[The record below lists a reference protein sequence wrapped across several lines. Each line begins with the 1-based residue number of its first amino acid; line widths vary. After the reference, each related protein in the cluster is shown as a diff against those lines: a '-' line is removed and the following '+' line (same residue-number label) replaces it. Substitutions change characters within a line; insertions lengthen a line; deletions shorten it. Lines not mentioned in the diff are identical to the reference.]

1 MSFEIEGA
9 NSEVASKIKR
19 AEAKLL
25 AKGKAKMPNAKEFKV
40 KMRPNLVRA
49 SSGTFYGGHLY
60 GTEDGTKWMKCAEVR
75 IREGKEGASPGPKP
89 ETRPAAAAKPSIP
102 EAPKLSKEDI
112 QRRKEAEK
120 RDLLEK
126 KTKESIFGLARR
138 LESEK
143 DKVLSAHSAGR
154 IFETASPSILRTLFK
169 PAVVKSLKVTPTI
182 KNSML
187 GGAECAFSI
196 DATLHIPFAQPDG
209 KKVMEEHGVEA
220 SNLCHIG
227 FFYVFYE
234 RMFDIEHALEKSV
247 SGLSKKYIHARGN
260 DIAGLHRPI
269 MSELSGN
276 GVDVRF
282 VAASRAVIKAWK

>member
-1 MSFEIEGA
+1 MSLKIEGA
-9 NSEVASKIKR
+9 NSEVAEKIKR

-40 KMRPNLVRA
+40 KMRPNLVKA
-49 SSGTFYGGHLY
+49 SSGAFYGGHLF

-75 IREGKEGASPGPKP
+75 IREGKEGATPGPKP

-102 EAPKLSKEDI
+102 EAPKFSKEEI
-112 QRRKEAEK
+112 QRRKAAEK

-126 KTKESIFGLARR
+126 KTKESVFGMARR

-143 DKVLSAHSAGR
+143 DKVLSAYSAGS
-154 IFETASPSILRTLFK
+154 IFATATPSILRTLFK

-182 KNSML
+182 KNNMI
-187 GGAECAFSI
+187 GGAECSLSI

-209 KKVMEEHGVEA
+209 KKVMEEHGVEV
-220 SNLCHIG
+220 SNLHRIG
-227 FFYVFYE
+227 AFYVFYE

-260 DIAGLHRPI
+260 DIAGLRRPI
-269 MSELSGN
+269 MSKLSGN

>member
-1 MSFEIEGA
+1 MGLKIEGA
-9 NSEVASKIKR
+9 NSEVTKKIER
-19 AEAKLL
+19 SAEKLL

-40 KMRPNLVRA
+40 KMRPNLVKA
-49 SSGTFYGGHLY
+49 SNGAFYGGHLY

-75 IREGKEGASPGPKP
+75 IREGKEGAAPATKP
-89 ETRPAAAAKPSIP
+89 ETKPEAAAKPSIP
-102 EAPKLSKEDI
+102 EAPQLSKEDI
-112 QRRKEAEK
+112 QRRKAAEK

-126 KTKESIFGLARR
+126 KTKESVFGMARR

-143 DKVLSAHSAGR
+143 DKVLSAYSAGR
-154 IFETASPSILRTLFK
+154 IFETARPEILRTLFK

-182 KNSML
+182 KNNMT
-187 GGAECAFSI
+187 GGADCALSI
-196 DATLHIPFAQPDG
+196 DAVLHIPFAQPDG
-209 KKVMEEHGVEA
+209 KKVMEEHGVSAE
-220 SNLCHIG
+220 NLFRIG

-247 SGLSKKYIHARGN
+247 SGLSKKYIHARGS

-269 MSELSGN
+269 MSEFSGN